1 MFSKVISYFSDCP
14 EAPENMSKMKCV
26 RRISINEEFEVCP
39 NNPIPDVPATG
50 ARIKV
55 KDWLYNINTLTLL
68 FHVPYI
74 HPCFKQGKFKVLY
87 SYFELK

>member
-1 MFSKVISYFSDCP
+1 MFSQVISYFSDCP

-55 KDWLYNINTLTLL
+55 K
-68 FHVPYI
+68 
-74 HPCFKQGKFKVLY
+74 
-87 SYFELK
+87 